1 MKNKLVV
8 NKPKKKRENRKK
20 YQKVKKSIE
29 KLSANSDFSR
39 QAAFLGSLYLYYCV
53 SGSKQLA
60 YIVIIVKLRRINQI
74 EKTINKIQKK
84 KQQQNFQRKYFFQKP
99 KNTKKEISNI
109 FKRINY
115 IYTCTC
121 M

>member
-8 NKPKKKRENRKK
+8 NKPKKKERKPKK

-29 KLSANSDFSR
+29 KLSVNSDFSR

-84 KQQQNFQRKYFFQKP
+84 NNNNKTFNANTFSKNQKIP
-99 KNTKKEISNI
+99 KKK
-109 FKRINY
+109 
-115 IYTCTC
+115 
-121 M
+121 

>member
-20 YQKVKKSIE
+20 YQKVKKSTE

-84 KQQQNFQRKYFFQKP
+84 TTTKLSTQILFP
-99 KNTKKEISNI
+99 KTKKYQ
-109 FKRINY
+109 KRNKQHF
-115 IYTCTC
+115 
-121 M
+121 

>member
-1 MKNKLVV
+1 M
-8 NKPKKKRENRKK
+8 
-20 YQKVKKSIE
+20 E
-29 KLSANSDFSR
+29 KLSASSDFSR

-84 KQQQNFQRKYFFQKP
+84 KNKQQNFQRKYFFQKP

>member
-8 NKPKKKRENRKK
+8 NKPKIREKTEKK
-20 YQKVKKSIE
+20 YQKVKKSTE

-39 QAAFLGSLYLYYCV
+39 QVAFLGSLYLYYCV

-84 KQQQNFQRKYFFQKP
+84 NNNKTFNANTFSKNQKIP
-99 KNTKKEISNI
+99 KKK
-109 FKRINY
+109 
-115 IYTCTC
+115 
-121 M
+121 

>member
-8 NKPKKKRENRKK
+8 NKPKIREKTEKK
-20 YQKVKKSIE
+20 YQKVKKSTE

-84 KQQQNFQRKYFFQKP
+84 TTTTKLSTQILFP
-99 KNTKKEISNI
+99 KTKKYQ
-109 FKRINY
+109 KRNKQHF
-115 IYTCTC
+115 
-121 M
+121 

>member
-1 MKNKLVV
+1 MHIQIFLG
-8 NKPKKKRENRKK
+8 
-20 YQKVKKSIE
+20 
-29 KLSANSDFSR
+29 

-60 YIVIIVKLRRINQI
+60 YIVIFVKLRRINQI
-74 EKTINKIQKK
+74 DNNHKQKTK
-84 KQQQNFQRKYFFQKP
+84 KQTNKTFNANTFSKNYK
-99 KNTKKEISNI
+99 KNTKKVISNI